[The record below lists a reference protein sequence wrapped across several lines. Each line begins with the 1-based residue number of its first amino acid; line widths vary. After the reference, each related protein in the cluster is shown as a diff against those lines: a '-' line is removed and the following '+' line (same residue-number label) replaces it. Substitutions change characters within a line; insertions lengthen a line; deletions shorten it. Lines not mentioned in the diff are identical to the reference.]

1 MNLVNAVRAE
11 LARIT
16 SSRMA
21 TISLVALMCIPIIYG
36 SLYLWGNRDPYGK
49 LNNVPAALV
58 VEDTGASVD
67 GAAQNYGAAA
77 ADTLVQQGTFKWHR
91 VASTAQA
98 EAEVKAGK
106 YDFALV
112 FPADFSTSLASAA
125 TSEPQRAS
133 LRLIT
138 DDTNSYLSSTIATQT
153 ATAVRDSVAAQVAK
167 QATTTLLDGVARLR
181 DGLAAAHD
189 GAAKLADGVTSAQS
203 GASSVATGASSLASG
218 ASVVASGSGT
228 AASGA
233 ASLKAGLDTLGAGT
247 AELPSQAAA
256 LDAGAAKLASGAS
269 QLQSTALPIAE
280 QLLASS
286 VPGSAQQQQAAA
298 LVLAL
303 GGSVPGV
310 AAPSQSLGTLITGAQ
325 QLQSGTAALSAQAP
339 TLASGIQQ
347 ADAGAAKLA
356 AGTAQLHSG
365 AASLSTG
372 AATLADG
379 AASLAS
385 GSSSL
390 ADGATQ
396 LRDQLGDGVAK
407 APAYS
412 TEAQR
417 AIAAAVAD
425 PLAVDRTAITKAQNY
440 GAGLAPYFTSLA
452 LWVGMYALF
461 LLVRPLSRRALTAV
475 RRPLATTLA
484 GWLTP
489 AALGAVQALGLYLA
503 LVGPLGFRVANP
515 LGLLAFFVLVSACYA
530 AIVLALNAWFGSVG
544 QFLGL
549 LLMVVQLVTAG
560 GTFPWQTLP
569 PPLAVVHQWLPMSFA
584 VQGVRD
590 LMYGSG
596 AGAEG
601 ACLVLVLWL
610 VCALAATAI
619 AALRKTGYRGL
630 AELRPSAIGG

>member
-11 LARIT
+11 LARVT

-36 SLYLWGNRDPYGK
+36 SLYLRGNRDPYGN
-49 LNNVPAALV
+49 LNQVPAALV
-58 VEDTGASVD
+58 VADTGATVD
-67 GAAQNYGAAA
+67 GAEQNYGAAA
-77 ADTLVQQGTFKWHR
+77 ANTLVTQGTFKWHR
-91 VASTAQA
+91 VASAAQA
-98 EAEVKAGK
+98 KADVRAGK

-112 FPADFSTSLASAA
+112 FPADFSARLASAA
-125 TSEPQRAS
+125 TSDPQRAS
-133 LRLIT
+133 LNLVT

-167 QATTTLLDGVARLR
+167 QATAKLLDGVASLR
-181 DGLAAAHD
+181 DGLSAAYD
-189 GAAKLADGVTSAQS
+189 GAAKLADGATSAQS
-203 GASSVATGASSLASG
+203 GASDLAGGASSLAGG
-218 ASVVASGSGT
+218 AGTLAEGSAT
-228 AASGA
+228 AAGGA
-233 ASLKAGLDTLGAGT
+233 ASLKTGLDTLNTGT
-247 AELPSQAAA
+247 TALPSQAAA
-256 LDAGAAKLASGAS
+256 LDAGAAQLASGAS
-269 QLQSTALPIAE
+269 QLQTTALPVAE
-280 QLLASS
+280 QLLVSA
-286 VPGSAQQQQAAA
+286 VPGSAQQQQAAE

-310 AAPSQSLGTLITGAQ
+310 AAPSQSLSTLVAGAE
-325 QLQSGTAALSAQAP
+325 QLQSGTAQLSAQAP
-339 TLASGIQQ
+339 ALASGVQQ

-356 AGTAQLHSG
+356 AGTAQLKSG
-365 AASLSTG
+365 AASLAAG
-372 AATLADG
+372 AGTLAGG
-379 AASLAS
+379 ASSLET
-385 GSSSL
+385 GTSSL

-396 LRDQLGDGVAK
+396 LRDQLGDGAAK
-407 APAYS
+407 APDYS
-412 TEAQR
+412 TAAQR
-417 AIAAAVAD
+417 AIAKAVAD
-425 PLAVDRTAITKAQNY
+425 PLAVERTAITQAQNY

-475 RRPLATTLA
+475 RRPVATTLA

-515 LGLLAFFVLVSACYA
+515 LGLLGFFVLVSACYA

-569 PPLAVVHQWLPMSFA
+569 APLAAVHQVLPMSFA
-584 VQGVRD
+584 VQGVRE
-590 LMYGSG
+590 LMYGAG
-596 AGAEG
+596 AGAG
-601 ACLVLVLWL
+601 SACLVLALWL
-610 VCALAATAI
+610 VCALAATAV
-619 AALRKTGYRGL
+619 ASLRKTGYRGL